1 MQGPLFELRDAVVTR
16 EGRPILSIAN
26 FVVREGEHLAVL
38 GPNGAGK
45 STLVRVLARDVLPLA
60 HDDGSP
66 AVLMRGRERWG
77 LFEARALF
85 GVVSEAL
92 GESYRRPVSALDAVV
107 SGFFGSVG
115 LYRHQTV
122 EPRMRAKAEELL
134 ALLGADAL
142 AGRRMDTLS
151 TGEARRVLIAR
162 ALVHDPPVLV
172 LDEPCDG
179 LDPGATLDFLRTVR
193 GIAASGRTLVLV
205 THHIEDIVPEISR
218 VVMLRDGEVLRDGLK
233 AELLADEALS
243 ALYGQAVHVEQRGGA
258 YRLWGA

>member
-1 MQGPLFELRDAVVTR
+1 MGSRDGV
-16 EGRPILSIAN
+16 PILSIPS

-45 STLVRVLARDVLPLA
+45 STLVNVLARDVLPLA
-60 HDDGSP
+60 HEDGSP

-85 GVVSEAL
+85 GIVSEAL
-92 GESYRRPVSALDAVV
+92 GESFDRPVSALDAVL

-115 LYRHQTV
+115 LYPHQVV
-122 EPRMRAKAEELL
+122 EPPMRAKAEELL
-134 ALLGADAL
+134 TLLGAEGL

-179 LDPGATLDFLRTVR
+179 LDPGATLGFLRTVR
-193 GIAASGRTLVLV
+193 GIAASGRTLLLV
-205 THHIEDIVPEISR
+205 THHIEDVVPEVSR
-218 VVMLRDGEVLRDGLK
+218 VVMLRRGTVLRDGPK
-233 AELLADEALS
+233 AGLMTDEALS
-243 ALYGQAVHVEQRGGA
+243 ALYDYPMHVEERAGA
-258 YRLWGA
+258 YRLWDAR